1 MPLYQLLGT
10 NLRSSVGTGLAGET
24 LGKGGRVAAEAW
36 NAASFFSKPESSQ
49 GEGRKKKTTGKK
61 KFI

>member
-1 MPLYQLLGT
+1 MGA
-10 NLRSSVGTGLAGET
+10 GLAGET

-61 KFI
+61 KVYMIKLPVFSQK